1 MQAINAIFDG
11 SSFKPIEP
19 IPVKGKYEV
28 VITFTKS
35 LETKDSKRRR
45 ILKHF
50 GTWNNDDVETIHEIV
65 EERTNFSMNR
75 EEI

>member
-11 SSFKPIEP
+11 NNFRPIDP

-28 VITFTKS
+28 IITFIKSIDTK
-35 LETKDSKRRR
+35 EKKRQR

-50 GTWNNDDVETIHEIV
+50 GTWDNEDIKAIEEIV
-65 EERTNFSMNR
+65 QERAKFSLNR
-75 EEI
+75 DKI

>member
-1 MQAINAIFDG
+1 MQTIHAIFDG
-11 SSFKPIEP
+11 NYFNLTEP

-28 VITFTKS
+28 LITFTKPIAAKD
-35 LETKDSKRRR
+35 TKRQR

-50 GTWNNDDVETIHEIV
+50 GTWDDEDVKIINEIV
-65 EERTNFSMNR
+65 EERQIFSGSR

>member
-11 SSFKPIEP
+11 NIFRPIDP

-35 LETKDSKRRR
+35 IDTKEKKRQR

-50 GTWNNDDVETIHEIV
+50 GTWDDEDIKIISTA
-65 EERTNFSMNR
+65 
-75 EEI
+75 